1 MNDVGTKYPLS
12 DTQYAV
18 YAYCKAHLENA
29 VYQICMKF
37 GSYHGIDVRRLKF
50 AVETVIDR
58 HPIFKV
64 RIVNYSNGAPAMQR
78 NDNEPPIVD
87 IFDAFQQFVSIDL
100 FLLYFHHFEFLN
112 HLLFSYNILIEHPHF

>member
-37 GSYHGIDVRRLKF
+37 GPYHGIDARRLKF

-78 NDNEPPIVD
+78 NDNEPP
-87 IFDAFQQFVSIDL
+87 
-100 FLLYFHHFEFLN
+100 
-112 HLLFSYNILIEHPHF
+112 